1 MVQRSGAAVRSPRR
15 LALGAAALLLAAP
28 MLTPRAAAQDTQ
40 SGTVS
45 GRVVDE
51 RGAGI
56 TGAQV
61 FLVRP
66 PIGTQTGSDGNYA
79 LQRVPAG
86 TQIVRVRMLGFRP
99 DSASVTVEAGG
110 TSSQDFTLS
119 RDPLQLTEMVVTGTQ
134 TPRQNLAASVAVTTL
149 SAQEVEQAAPRSTTE
164 MLRYVPGFT
173 RVESSGGEVNQ
184 NVAMR
189 GILGVEYVMFMEDGM
204 PVFPTMHTFFMNAD
218 NLFRFDTNIERMEVV
233 RGGASALFGSN
244 TPGAIVNFINKT
256 GGDQFGGT
264 TRVTGGT
271 QEYARYDLNA
281 NGPLGDDWR
290 FNAGGFY
297 RYDHGVRDPGF
308 TGIRGGQMKANLTR
322 QLDNGYIRASVK
334 YINDRNQFILPLP
347 FTNSDDPQY
356 VEGFGNYG
364 AMNTAEALD
373 LQVPTPDGS
382 VRLPLENGLRTDATW
397 FTVDAAFDLSNDWR
411 IQNTAQVM
419 QNDQEWNALL
429 GNNLVTANDYLAGV
443 IADTVVPL
451 PPGTTAQLVYT
462 NHFDASGARLP
473 YDNPNGL
480 VALAGEWHIR
490 KPISAVH
497 DQIQLRRQFGP
508 HSFAVGAYLA
518 HYTQENEWN
527 RTDVLTDVRDNPRF
541 LDVVTTT
548 AGVQDTLITS
558 GGFRN
563 FMSDYTA
570 GTGETNIVS
579 GVVGGEIQ
587 LTDQLRADLGVR
599 VEYDNHVQS
608 SENSVQMDLDSD
620 ATTRFNNMEFGNNTF
635 RHFTRNLTDWSGSL
649 GLNYVVNDNF
659 AVYAAGS
666 RGYKM
671 PALDELLEAT
681 SQNQVD
687 LFDAREVQSLEGGV
701 KTQLGRVAFTVNG
714 FYTNLKN
721 IISQGAEVVDG
732 RTTWVI
738 RESPDNRSFGA
749 ELEAIVAPIPGLQLQ
764 ASATFLKAE
773 LGGGVDSLADRK
785 GLRLGNVPEHLGNVA
800 AIFSPQTFRNLELR
814 ADFHWVGSRFVEG
827 PLTRPLEGQ
836 AAMLPTYGYFNF
848 GASVAIPR
856 SGVRLNADL
865 LNAFQ
870 SKGLEE
876 GNPRLTGVGVLPF
889 FVARPLLPRRL
900 LVGVSY
906 DFGAGSGSAVE
917 EAPGQ

>member
-1 MVQRSGAAVRSPRR
+1 MTVKR
-15 LALGAAALLLAAP
+15 LVVLASALLLTIPGFRPTLAAQEPAAP
-28 MLTPRAAAQDTQ
+28 
-40 SGTVS
+40 SGSIS

-51 RGAGI
+51 DGTAVSD
-56 TGAQV
+56 AQV
-61 FLVRP
+61 YIDRP
-66 PIGTQTGSDGNYA
+66 ALGTQTRANGEYVFS
-79 LQRVPAG
+79 RVPAG
-86 TQIVRVRMLGFRP
+86 SHLVRVRLLGFRP
-99 DSASVTVEAGG
+99 DSARVTVSANARG
-110 TSSQDFTLS
+110 TQNFTLR
-119 RDPLQLTEMVVTGTQ
+119 RDPLQLQTMVVTGTQ
-134 TPRQNLAASVAVTTL
+134 SPRLNLDASVAVTTL
-149 SAQEVEQAAPRSTTE
+149 TATEVEQAAPRSTTE

-184 NVAMR
+184 NLQMR
-189 GILGVEYVMFMEDGM
+189 GILDQGYVMLLEDGM

-218 NLFRFDTNIERMEVV
+218 NLIRFDTNIERMEVV

-256 GGDQFGGT
+256 GSDAFGGT

-281 NGPLGDDWR
+281 NGPLGQDWQ
-290 FNAGGFY
+290 FNVGGFY

-308 TGIRGGQMKANLTR
+308 TGIRGGQLKANLTR
-322 QLDNGYIRASVK
+322 QLQNGYIRASVK

-347 FTNSDDPQY
+347 FTDPSNPEY
-356 VEGFGNYG
+356 VEGFSNYG
-364 AMNTAEALD
+364 AMNTPEGLD
-373 LQVPTPDGS
+373 LEVPTPDGS
-382 VRLPLENGLRTDATW
+382 LRLPLDNGLRTNATW
-397 FTVDAAFDLSNDWR
+397 FTVDAAFDLSDDWR

-429 GNNLVTANDYLAGV
+429 GNNLVTAADYIAGV
-443 IADTVVPL
+443 IGDTVVPL
-451 PPGTTAQLVYT
+451 PPGSTAQLVYT
-462 NHFDASGARLP
+462 NHLDATGARLP

-480 VALAGEWHIR
+480 VALAGLWHIR

-541 LDVVTTT
+541 LDVVTTS

-558 GGFRN
+558 GGFRS
-563 FMSDYTA
+563 FMSDYA
-570 GTGETNIVS
+570 NGTGETNVVS

-587 LTDQLRADLGVR
+587 VTDQLRADLGVR
-599 VEYDNHVQS
+599 VEYNTYVQTR
-608 SENSVQMDLDSD
+608 EIPVPVDLDGD
-620 ATTRFNNMEFGNNTF
+620 PATRFNNIEYGNNAF
-635 RHFTRNLTDWSGSL
+635 QHFTHGITDWAGSL
-649 GLNYVVNDNF
+649 GLNYVVNDNLSVF
-659 AVYAAGS
+659 AAGS

-687 LFDAREVQSLEGGV
+687 LFDAREVRSVEGGV

-714 FYTNLKN
+714 FYTDLKN
-721 IISQGAEVVDG
+721 VVGQGAELEAGTG

-738 RESPDNRSFGA
+738 RESPDNRSYGA
-749 ELEAIVAPIPGLQLQ
+749 ELEAIFAPIAGLQIQ
-764 ASATFLKAE
+764 GSATVLKSE
-773 LGGGVDSLADRK
+773 LGGGVDSLERFRGA
-785 GLRLGNVPEHLGNVA
+785 RLGNVPNHLGNLA
-800 AIFSPQTFRNLELR
+800 ATFSPAAFSNLELR
-814 ADFHWVGSRFVEG
+814 ADFHWVGSRLIEG
-827 PLTRPLEGQ
+827 PLTRVDENV
-836 AAMLPTYGYFNF
+836 LPSYQYFNL
-848 GASVAIPR
+848 GASMNIPGT
-856 SGVRLNADL
+856 GVRLNADL

-876 GNPRLTGVGVLPF
+876 GNPRLLGAGVQPF

-900 LVGVSY
+900 LVGITY
-906 DFGAGSGSAVE
+906 DFGARGSALE
-917 EAPGQ
+917 GTPGH

>member
-1 MVQRSGAAVRSPRR
+1 M
-15 LALGAAALLLAAP
+15 LALLLPLLALP
-28 MLTPRAAAQDTQ
+28 VRAAAQDAAQT
-40 SGTVS
+40 GTIR
-45 GRVVDE
+45 GRVVDQG
-51 RGAGI
+51 GAGI
-56 TGAQV
+56 VGAQV

-66 PIGTQTGSDGNYA
+66 AIGTQTGSDGNYV

-86 TQIVRVRMLGFRP
+86 TQTVGVRMLGFRP

-110 TSSQDFTLS
+110 EATQDFTLG
-119 RDPLQLTEMVVTGTQ
+119 RDPLQLQEMVVTGTQ
-134 TPRQNLAASVAVTTL
+134 SPRQNLAASVAVTTL

-256 GGDQFGGT
+256 GGDRFGGT

-281 NGPLGDDWR
+281 NGPVGDDWR
-290 FNAGGFY
+290 FNVGGFY

-308 TGIRGGQMKANLTR
+308 TGIRGGQLKANLTK

-334 YINDRNQFILPLP
+334 HINDRNQFILPLP
-347 FTNSDDPQY
+347 FTNPDDPEY
-356 VEGFGNYG
+356 VQGFGNYG
-364 AMNTAEALD
+364 AMNTPEALG
-373 LQVPTPDGS
+373 LQVPTPDGNL
-382 VRLPLENGLRTDATW
+382 RLPLDNGLRTEATW
-397 FTVDAAFDLSNDWR
+397 FTVDAAFDLADDWR

-429 GNNLVTANDYLAGV
+429 GNNLVTASDYLAGLG
-443 IADTVVPL
+443 L
-451 PPGTTAQLVYT
+451 PAGTTAQLVYT
-462 NHFDASGARLP
+462 NQLDAFGRRLP

-480 VALAGEWHIR
+480 VALAGLWHVN
-490 KPISAVH
+490 KPISAIH
-497 DQIQLRRQFGP
+497 DQIQLRRQFGR

-518 HYTQENEWN
+518 HYTQDNTWN
-527 RTDVLTDVRDNPRF
+527 FTDMLTDVRDNPRV
-541 LDVVTTT
+541 LDVVTTSG
-548 AGVQDTLITS
+548 GVEDTLVTS
-558 GGFRN
+558 AGFRSFLSN
-563 FMSDYTA
+563 YVN
-570 GTGETNIVS
+570 GTGETNVVS

-587 LTDQLRADLGVR
+587 LTDQLRADLGAR
-599 VEYDNHVQS
+599 VEYNNYVQS
-608 SENSVQMDLDSD
+608 SENIVPVDLDD
-620 ATTRFNNMEFGNNTF
+620 DPATRFNNIEFGNNTF
-635 RHFTRNLTDWSGSL
+635 RHFTHDVTDWAGSL
-649 GLNYVVNDNF
+649 GLNYVVNDNL
-659 AVYAAGS
+659 AVYVAGS

-671 PALDELLEAT
+671 PALDELLEAS

-687 LFDAREVQSLEGGV
+687 LFDAREVESIEGGL

-721 IISQGAEVVDG
+721 VVSQGAELDSEG
-732 RTTWVI
+732 RTVWVI
-738 RESPDNRSFGA
+738 RESPDNQSYGA
-749 ELEAIVAPIPGLQLQ
+749 EVEAIVSPIPGLQLQ
-764 ASATFLKAE
+764 GSATFLQAE
-773 LGGGVDSLADRK
+773 VGGGVDSLARIK
-785 GLRLGNVPEHLGNVA
+785 GERLGNVPKHLGNIA
-800 AIFSPQTFRNLELR
+800 ATFSPQTFRDLELH

-827 PLTRPLEGQ
+827 PQTRPLDAP
-836 AAMLPTYGYFNF
+836 AAELPAYGYFNF
-848 GASVAIPR
+848 GASLAIPR

-906 DFGAGSGSAVE
+906 DFGAGSGAAPE
-917 EAPGQ
+917 PAPGQ